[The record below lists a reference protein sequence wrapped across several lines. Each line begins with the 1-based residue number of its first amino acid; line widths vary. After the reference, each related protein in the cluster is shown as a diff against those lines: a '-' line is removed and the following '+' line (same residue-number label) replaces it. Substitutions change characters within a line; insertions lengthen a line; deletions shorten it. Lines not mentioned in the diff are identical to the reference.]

1 MASNDSLH
9 MTQTRTKSVS
19 ASAHR
24 GEPTDTDHG
33 AVRLWLRLLGCH
45 NHIEE
50 VLRKNL
56 RSRFGTTLARFDLM
70 AQLERHPEGLRMQDL
85 SRQLMVTGGNVTG
98 LTDRLVE
105 EGLIERRADPSDRR
119 AFIVNLTPVGRRQFA
134 AMATQHEAWVV
145 ELFEGFDREE
155 LNRLSEALS
164 RLKHK
169 LK

>member
-1 MASNDSLH
+1 MTRKPSLPNAGPAAAGNH
-9 MTQTRTKSVS
+9 
-19 ASAHR
+19 
-24 GEPTDTDHG
+24 PDHG
-33 AVRLWLRLLGCH
+33 AIRLWLRLLSCH

-50 VLRKNL
+50 RLRRNL
-56 RSRFGTTLARFDLM
+56 RTGFGTTLARFDLM

-98 LTDRLVE
+98 LTDRLVQ

-119 AFIVNLTPVGRRQFA
+119 AFNVCLTAAGRQQFA
-134 AMATQHEAWVV
+134 AMATQHEAWLV

-155 LNRLSEALS
+155 LERLSDALS
-164 RLKHK
+164 RLKHT